1 MAGSLRAQS
10 ETAAVPFP
18 CVPGT
23 ALHGMV
29 CTGILFVCLFVCF
42 LLCICVLVVVYVNVC
57 MRIEVKGQLLGTG
70 FSTLL
75 WVPGF

>member
-1 MAGSLRAQS
+1 MAGALRAQS

-23 ALHGMV
+23 ALHSMV
-29 CTGILFVCLFVCF
+29 CTGILFVYF

-57 MRIEVKGQLLGTG
+57 MRIEVKGQLLGTV